1 LKTAKAKIQNYKI
14 DKKFDKII
22 VQYWLIIIQC
32 QSVLLNYIKICGLSF
47 NAGKGQKILLNL
59 AKLSLKFHQT
69 FIQFKWLVEKLATV
83 AC

>member
-1 LKTAKAKIQNYKI
+1 MKTAKAKMQNYKI
-14 DKKFDKII
+14 DKNWTKLLFNIGKLSFNVSKI
-22 VQYWLIIIQC
+22 
-32 QSVLLNYIKICGLSF
+32 LLDYIKICGLSF
-47 NAGKGQKILLNL
+47 NAGKGQKISLNL